1 MAYYKY
7 VGTESTRVQKVKWGE
22 KVRLENGD
30 VVDTYLDHQYLLSCK
45 FVACDKD
52 GNLDWEIRDG
62 SKEAAEKKTAPVN
75 QEWLDKIDESELK
88 EMTIDE
94 SELKE
99 MTIDESELKETTID
113 ESELKEMTI
122 DESELKEMTIDEAK
136 KYLDDNG
143 VKYHP
148 ATGIKKLLIAIEK
161 HKEESKA

>member
-7 VGTESTRVQKVKWGE
+7 AGTESTRVQKVKWGE

-75 QEWLDKIDESELK
+75 QEWLDKN
-88 EMTIDE
+88 
-94 SELKE
+94 
-99 MTIDESELKETTID
+99 D